1 MKYSSAIEINRREQ
15 AGRREYSDVGTN
27 IEMEPFT
34 LGPSRGESIDWNR
47 FNFSEAPL
55 PSSGKNIYASSRACV
70 RRRSI
75 ACCLRTL
82 QRSRTNTYKHA
93 YSRRRKNESSFP
105 TTHYTFSRYINH
117 AGIHCSARSEYN
129 KCRNITFPLYRASKN
144 E

>member
-55 PSSGKNIYASSRACV
+55 PSSGKKYIRELVLLLAVYELCSARAPILTSTHILDVEKMRAVFQQRIIHSQGISITQVYIV
-70 RRRSI
+70 RPDRNTISVETSLSRSI
-75 ACCLRTL
+75 AP
-82 QRSRTNTYKHA
+82 
-93 YSRRRKNESSFP
+93 RRMN
-105 TTHYTFSRYINH
+105 N
-117 AGIHCSARSEYN
+117 
-129 KCRNITFPLYRASKN
+129 
-144 E
+144 